1 MSPVARIVAI
11 VAGVLVLA
19 GVIGV
24 GLARR
29 LVAPAQAPDQRAAS
43 TPLAALSPGAGV
55 RVRLSDKPVALPAFS
70 LRDLDGNPINQRDW
84 RGKVVLLNFWATW
97 CGPCRAEIPMLV
109 ALQKHYR
116 DQLVVV
122 GLSIDEA
129 PAEAV
134 REFVRSHD
142 VNYPVAIVGQDV
154 QQAFGGIGSV
164 PLTFVVKPDAGI
176 VQRHVGLLNG
186 PLTEHEVRALA
197 GLPTDATVEVVAD
210 VGQVLEANAAYAT
223 EIPGVPLDRLSSRQ
237 KAEAL
242 AKLNTEHCNCGCG
255 LTLALCRIKDPTCT
269 ISLPLAQKLVAAIG
283 GR

>member
-1 MSPVARIVAI
+1 MSPVTRTVAI
-11 VAGVLVLA
+11 VAGFLVLT
-19 GVIGV
+19 GIIGF

-29 LVAPAQAPDQRAAS
+29 LAAPAPAQAS
-43 TPLAALSPGAGV
+43 PLVAALSPGAGV
-55 RVRLSDKPVALPAFS
+55 RVRLSDKPLALPAMS
-70 LRDLDGNPINQRDW
+70 LRDLDGKPIGPSDW

-109 ALQKHYR
+109 ALQKHYQ
-116 DQLVVV
+116 DYLVVV
-122 GLSIDEA
+122 GLSIDDA
-129 PAEAV
+129 PVEIV

-142 VNYPVAIVGQDV
+142 VNYPVAIVGHDV

-164 PLTFVVKPDAGI
+164 PLTFVVKPDGGI

-186 PLTEHEVRALA
+186 PRTEHEVRALA

-210 VGQVLEANAAYAT
+210 VGQVLDANAAFAT
-223 EIPGVPLDRLSSRQ
+223 EIPGVALDRLSSRQ

-242 AKLNTEHCNCGCG
+242 TKLNTEHCNCGCG

-269 ISLPLAQKLVAAIG
+269 VSLPLAQKLVAGIG